1 MKTVYDVMQL
11 LKTFGIFV
19 YIGDRKLDL
28 TMMQSE
34 LRELYNN
41 NLLSLEEYGQANMIL
56 TKEISGLSDSHE
68 GAGNNE

>member
-28 TMMQSE
+28 VMMQSE
-34 LRELYNN
+34 LRELYTN

-56 TKEISGLSDSHE
+56 TKEISVLSDSHE